1 MGHSHTLHG
10 DETPKQNVPGASIF
24 VIYSKV
30 EEVNAAM
37 CLDQVDGHVV
47 EPKRLFLEEIS

>member
-24 VIYSKV
+24 VTYSKV

-47 EPKRLFLEEIS
+47 EPKRLFLEKIS